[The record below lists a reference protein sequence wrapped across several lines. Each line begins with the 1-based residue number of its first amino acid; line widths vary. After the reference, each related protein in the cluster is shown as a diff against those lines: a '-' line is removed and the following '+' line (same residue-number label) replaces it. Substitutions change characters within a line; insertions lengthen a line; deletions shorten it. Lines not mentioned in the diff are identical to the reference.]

1 MFGPNNVLAWATFLP
16 LGGAILI
23 VLLTALRYVSGLS
36 KHALDQ
42 ASRAIALCTSGLSL
56 VAAIYAWSFY
66 DPNAA
71 GMVVAGKASGV
82 QLVQRA
88 VWIRGFNVE
97 WFVGVDGLSI
107 SMVLLSGLISFV
119 ATIASLPWWSGAK
132 DREMAGMVE
141 DDGHAG
147 GAHGGHGH
155 GEAHP
160 KHFSVRMVP
169 GYMVMLLLLQ
179 TGMMGTFVALDM
191 FLFYVFWEVMLLP
204 MYFLIG
210 VWGGPRKEYAAIK
223 FFLYTLAGSVLM
235 LLAIIGVYY
244 NSAGASLVDGSA
256 TEHTFNLL
264 ELAAQGHAGQ
274 FASAAPILGFE
285 FAKIVFVALFI
296 GFAIKIPMF
305 PFHTWLPD
313 AHVEAP
319 TPISVILA
327 GVLLKMGPYGILR
340 FNFAILPDA
349 TRWAANAIAIFGVI
363 NIVYAAF
370 VCLAQKDLKKLIAY
384 SSVSHMG
391 FTLLGM
397 AAMTPTAISGAVL
410 NLFTHGIISGMLFL
424 IVGVIYDRAHHREI
438 ARFGGL
444 AQQLPEYTAIMGLA
458 FFASMGLPG
467 LAGFI
472 SEFMVF
478 SGSFPVYMTYVII
491 SATSVIITA
500 AYYLWAIHRM
510 FLGKLNETYRGFPDL
525 NWRERLTLYPL
536 GAIAIV
542 LGFYPQAILG
552 SINTTLHV
560 LVQNVRL

>member
-1 MFGPNNVLAWATFLP
+1 MAFLNADNVLTWATFAP
-16 LGGAILI
+16 LLGSAAIL
-23 VLLTALRYVSGLS
+23 LLLALRSGARLP
-36 KHALDQ
+36 ARVVDDG
-42 ASRAIALCTSGLSL
+42 SRAIALVTSGLSL
-56 VAAIYAWSFY
+56 VAAVVAWHLY
-66 DPNAA
+66 DPTEP
-71 GMVVAGKASGV
+71 GV
-82 QLVQRA
+82 QLVQRF
-88 VWIRGFNVE
+88 VWIRALGVE
-97 WFVGVDGLSI
+97 YYVGIDGLSI

-119 ATIASLPWWSGAK
+119 ATIASLPWWSGAR
-132 DREMAGMVE
+132 DAELAGITE
-141 DDGHAG
+141 HGDGHD
-147 GAHGGHGH
+147 GHH
-155 GEAHP
+155 Q

-169 GYMVMLLLLQ
+169 GYLALLLLLQ

-210 VWGGPRKEYAAIK
+210 IWGGPRKEYAAIK

-235 LLAIIGVYY
+235 LLAIIGIYY
-244 NSAGASLVDGSA
+244 ASGPSALSDGTPVAHSFDLV
-256 TEHTFNLL
+256 
-264 ELAAQGHAGQ
+264 ELARQGAAGR
-274 FASAAPILGFE
+274 FAAAAPILGFA
-285 FAKIVFVALFI
+285 FSKLTFVLLFI

-340 FNFAILPDA
+340 FNYQMLPDA
-349 TRWAANAIAIFGVI
+349 TAWAASAIAVFGTI

-370 VCLAQKDLKKLIAY
+370 VCLGQRDLKKLIAY

-410 NLFTHGIISGMLFL
+410 NLFTHGIISPMLFL
-424 IVGVIYDRAHHREI
+424 VVGVIYDRAHHREI
-438 ARFGGL
+438 EGFGGL
-444 AQQLPEYTAIMGLA
+444 AEGLPEYTAIMGLA

-467 LAGFI
+467 LAGFP
-472 SEFMVF
+472 SEFLVF
-478 SGSFPVYMTYVII
+478 TGSFPVYTAFTVLA
-491 SATSVIITA
+491 ATSVVITA

-510 FLGKLNETYRGFPDL
+510 FLGAPNPKYAGLPDV
-525 NWRERLTLYPL
+525 NWRERFTLYPL
-536 GAIAIV
+536 GAIAVV

-552 SINTTLHV
+552 VVNPTIHA
-560 LVQNVRL
+560 LVRAIPS